1 MWSHPGKKLLFMGC
15 EIAQERE
22 WNHDNELDW
31 FLLDDAAHAGIQR
44 LVRDLNRLYRRE
56 SALHARDCE
65 PSGFR
70 WLIGDDR
77 ANSVFAYLRV
87 GVDDGV
93 PVLVVCNMT
102 PTPRHDYRVG
112 VPRAGA
118 WREIM
123 NTDSQFYGGSNVGN
137 EGTVHALAHASHGE
151 PQSITLTLPP
161 LSTIMFRAEA

>member
-1 MWSHPGKKLLFMGC
+1 
-15 EIAQERE
+15 
-22 WNHDNELDW
+22 
-31 FLLDDAAHAGIQR
+31 
-44 LVRDLNRLYRRE
+44 
-56 SALHARDCE
+56 
-65 PSGFR
+65 
-70 WLIGDDR
+70 
-77 ANSVFAYLRV
+77 
-87 GVDDGV
+87 
-93 PVLVVCNMT
+93 
-102 PTPRHDYRVG
+102 